1 MREILV
7 LGAGQSAP
15 FLIRHLLDRAAEGDW
30 RVTVGDRD
38 RALAERRV
46 AGHPRGRAIAF
57 DAAAEPAVGA
67 DPLAAADLVVSLLP
81 PPFHPAVARRCVA
94 AGTSLVT
101 ASYTDPRLAALDAE
115 AKARGVLLLNE
126 MGLDPG
132 IDHMSAMELLDRVR
146 AEGGEVESFES
157 YGSGVPA
164 PDSRGNPLGYAVTW
178 NARNVVMAGSDGAQ
192 YLRGGRIRRRPWRR
206 VFAETW
212 TVEVDGVGTMEAYPN
227 RDSLAYRGA
236 LGLGGAATLIR
247 GTLRW
252 PGFVETWRQVVRL
265 GLPDEKLPV
274 PGLPER
280 TWAELVAMHLPEN
293 AATVSGDTVS
303 GNSVSGDTLSG
314 DTLSG
319 DVAGRA
325 AAFLGLDPAGEV
337 MGRLRWLGL
346 FDDVPIGGAVGGA
359 PTTTAEALA
368 ALLSR
373 KLTLPEGGRDMVVL
387 RHELTVRRPD
397 GSRERRTAT
406 LVEYGERVGG
416 GRGGV
421 TAMARTVGLPAAVAA
436 RLRLAGRLDLAG
448 CRIPTDPRIY
458 RPVLAELERE
468 GLRFEERRA
477 PAQGSPGRVCSS
489 A

>member
-7 LGAGQSAP
+7 LGAGQSTP
-15 FLIRHLLDRAAEGDW
+15 LLIRHLLEGAAEGDW
-30 RVTVGDRD
+30 QVTVGDRD

-46 AGHPRGRAIAF
+46 GGHPRGRAIAF
-57 DAAAEPAVGA
+57 DAAAEPEAGV

-81 PPFHPAVARRCVA
+81 PPFHPAVARRCLA
-94 AGTSLVT
+94 AGTSLIT

-164 PDSRGNPLGYAVTW
+164 ADSRSNPLGYAVTW

-206 VFAETW
+206 VFADTW
-212 TVEVDGVGTMEAYPN
+212 PVEVEGVGTMEAYPN
-227 RDSLAYRGA
+227 RDSLAYRDA
-236 LGLGGAATLIR
+236 FGLGSAHTLIR

-274 PGLPER
+274 PGLAER
-280 TWAELVAMHLPEN
+280 TWAELVEMHLPGSP
-293 AATVSGDTVS
+293 AAG
-303 GNSVSGDTLSG
+303 
-314 DTLSG
+314 SG
-319 DVAGRA
+319 DVAARA

-337 MGRLRWLGL
+337 MDRLSWLGL
-346 FDDVPIGGAVGGA
+346 FDDAPIGGAGPGEPA
-359 PTTTAEALA
+359 TPAEALA

-373 KLTLPEGGRDMVVL
+373 KLTLPEGGRDLVVL
-387 RHELTVRRPD
+387 RHELTVHYAGGRRP
-397 GSRERRTAT
+397 GGHRERLTST
-406 LVEYGERVGG
+406 LVEHGERLDP

-448 CRIPTDPRIY
+448 CWIPTDPRIY
-458 RPVLAELERE
+458 RPVLAELGRE

-477 PAQGSPGRVCSS
+477 PAQGPPGSVYSN